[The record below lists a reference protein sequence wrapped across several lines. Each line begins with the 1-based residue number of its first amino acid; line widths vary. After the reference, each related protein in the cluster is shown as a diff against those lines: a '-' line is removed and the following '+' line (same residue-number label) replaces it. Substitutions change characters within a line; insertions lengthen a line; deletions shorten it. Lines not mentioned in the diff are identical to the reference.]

1 MMSLNMNMGCLLT
14 GIITLGPRLVL
25 LFVWLFSDRIRT
37 VFEGFLVP
45 LLGFIF
51 LPFTTLAYLLV
62 WNAQSGVSGAAWLLV
77 GGGLLF
83 DIGTYALSRY
93 ASRLRIQSNPA
104 NGEPE

>member
-1 MMSLNMNMGCLLT
+1 MNMNLGCLLT
-14 GIITLGPRLVL
+14 GFITLAPRLVL
-25 LFVWLFSDRIRT
+25 LFIWLFTDR
-37 VFEGFLVP
+37 VSAAFEGFLVP
-45 LLGFIF
+45 LLGFLF
-51 LPFTTLAYLLV
+51 LPFTTLAYALV
-62 WNAQSGVSGAAWLLV
+62 WNTQSGVSGAAWLLV

>member
-1 MMSLNMNMGCLLT
+1 MNMGCLLT

-25 LFVWLFSDRIRT
+25 LFVWIFSDRIGT
-37 VFEGFLVP
+37 VFEGFLIP
-45 LLGFIF
+45 LLGFLF

-77 GGGLLF
+77 AGGLLF

-93 ASRLRIQSNPA
+93 ATRVRMKTSSVQNSPD
-104 NGEPE
+104 